1 MQSNKR
7 KRIAIAATTTIAA
20 AILVAA
26 GVTISINSPNNM
38 DGTPSGDL
46 VLTIPELTIM
56 AQVDGAVVT
65 PGVYELPDDARVNDL
80 VLAAGGLTPKGDVS
94 GLDLA
99 APVTDGQTVIVP
111 GRCLNINTATV
122 EEFDSLPGI
131 GPSRAAD
138 IIAAR
143 RQLGG
148 FSSVQDL
155 TMVGGIGPATLDRI
169 TTEDCVTV
177 DANMTSSV
185 TSTMSENIGSS
196 VPVTTTPSNCLNI
209 NTATAAELDEL
220 PGIGPARAADI
231 ITTRRQLGGFSSV
244 QDLTMVMGIGPAT
257 LDKIITEACV
267 TVGTSLPGD
276 NTGTDT
282 SATSDDTESNTPI
295 TTTPSNCLNINTA
308 TAEELD
314 TLPGIGPARAADII
328 TTRRQLGGFSS
339 VQDLTMVMGIGPATL
354 DKIITEACV
363 TVAGGTTGDNTG
375 TDTGSSTPVTTPAN
389 CININTATAEEL
401 DTLPGIGPARAADI
415 ITTRRQLGGFSSV
428 QDLTMVMGIGPA
440 TLDKIITEACITVDS
455 DS

>member
-1 MQSNKR
+1 
-7 KRIAIAATTTIAA
+7 
-20 AILVAA
+20 
-26 GVTISINSPNNM
+26 
-38 DGTPSGDL
+38 
-46 VLTIPELTIM
+46 M
-56 AQVDGAVVT
+56 AQVDGEVVT

-80 VLAAGGLTPKGDVS
+80 VLAAGGPTPKGDLS

-143 RQLGG
+143 RQLGS
-148 FSSVQDL
+148 FNSVQDL

-177 DANMTSSV
+177 DASMTSSV

-196 VPVTTTPSNCLNI
+196 VPVTTTPSDCINI
-209 NTATAAELDEL
+209 NT
-220 PGIGPARAADI
+220 
-231 ITTRRQLGGFSSV
+231 TTV
-244 QDLTMVMGIGPAT
+244 
-257 LDKIITEACV
+257 
-267 TVGTSLPGD
+267 
-276 NTGTDT
+276 
-282 SATSDDTESNTPI
+282 
-295 TTTPSNCLNINTA
+295 
-308 TAEELD
+308 EELD

-354 DKIITEACV
+354 DRITTEACV
-363 TVAGGTTGDNTG
+363 TVGTSLPGDNTG
-375 TDTGSSTPVTTPAN
+375 TDTSATSDNTDSSTPITTTPSN

-428 QDLTMVMGIGPA
+428 QDLAMVMGIGPTTLDRITTEACVTVAGGTTGDNTDTGSSTPVTTPANCLNINTATAEELDTLPGIGPVRAGDIITTRGELGGFSSVQDLTMVMGIGPT
-440 TLDKIITEACITVDS
+440 TLDRIITEACITVDS

>member
-26 GVTISINSPNNM
+26 GVTISINSTDNM
-38 DGTPSGDL
+38 DGTPSGDIT
-46 VLTIPELTIM
+46 LTIPELTIM
-56 AQVDGAVVT
+56 AQVDGEVVT

-177 DANMTSSV
+177 DANMTSRV
-185 TSTMSENIGSS
+185 TSTMSDDTGSS
-196 VPVTTTPSNCLNI
+196 TPITTTPSNCLDI
-209 NTATAAELDEL
+209 NTATAEELDTL
-220 PGIGPARAADI
+220 PGIGPARAGDI

-257 LDKIITEACV
+257 LDRITTEACV
-267 TVGTSLPGD
+267 TVAGGTTGG

-282 SATSDDTESNTPI
+282 GSSTPV
-295 TTTPSNCLNINTA
+295 TTPSNCININTA

-314 TLPGIGPARAADII
+314 TLPGIGPARAGDII

-339 VQDLTMVMGIGPATL
+339 VQDLTMVMGIGPTTL
-354 DKIITEACV
+354 DRITTEACV

-375 TDTGSSTPVTTPAN
+375 TDTGSSTPVTTPSN

-401 DTLPGIGPARAADI
+401 DTLPGIGPARAGDI

>member
-1 MQSNKR
+1 MQPNKR

-56 AQVDGAVVT
+56 AQVDGEVVT

-148 FSSVQDL
+148 FNSVQDL

-177 DANMTSSV
+177 DASMTSSV
-185 TSTMSENIGSS
+185 TSTMSDDTGSS
-196 VPVTTTPSNCLNI
+196 APVTTTPSNCLDINTATAAELDALPGIGPARAADIIATRGRLGGFSSVQDLTMVSGIGPTTLDRITTEACVTVATSPVGANIGADTGTTDDNTDSSTPVTIPSNCLNI

-244 QDLTMVMGIGPAT
+244 QDLTMVSGIGPAT
-257 LDKIITEACV
+257 LDRIT
-267 TVGTSLPGD
+267 
-276 NTGTDT
+276 
-282 SATSDDTESNTPI
+282 
-295 TTTPSNCLNINTA
+295 
-308 TAEELD
+308 
-314 TLPGIGPARAADII
+314 
-328 TTRRQLGGFSS
+328 
-339 VQDLTMVMGIGPATL
+339 
-354 DKIITEACV
+354 TEACV

-389 CININTATAEEL
+389 CLNINTATAEEL
-401 DTLPGIGPARAADI
+401 DTLPGIGPARAGDI

-428 QDLTMVMGIGPA
+428 QDLTMVSGIGPA
-440 TLDKIITEACITVDS
+440 TLDKITTEACITVDS